1 MEEKDNNKL
10 NACGNLRGKIETR
23 DHGTLLD
30 GEKMSLIIQ
39 TVKNLNLEPIAEKK
53 WNRNMN
59 VNIYDQLQK
68 EQLIDSLDWILR
80 TAMAKQKNREYGFI
94 TLYNDGKGDYWVKV
108 SRGFSTALT
117 ESHSSLETLIEEN
130 VEFSKEE
137 TQKINSVLGLINKFY
152 E

>member
-1 MEEKDNNKL
+1 
-10 NACGNLRGKIETR
+10 
-23 DHGTLLD
+23 
-30 GEKMSLIIQ
+30 MSLIIS
-39 TVKNLNLEPIAEKK
+39 VAKNLNLEPIAEKK

-94 TLYNDGKGDYWVKV
+94 TLYNDGKGNYWIKV
-108 SRGFSTALT
+108 SRGFSTALE

-130 VEFSKEE
+130 IDFSKEE
-137 TQKINSVLGLINKFY
+137 TQKINSVLGLVNKFY